1 MNRPME
7 SLTVPPRSFGH
18 LEVVGT
24 QFLIVLHL
32 DRQRSRL
39 DVLEFFVDVDRRN
52 RMFFGTLLQDP
63 ETYLVPAERN
73 ARPRL
78 RTSDSIGFEVIVAV
92 LDPTGATDPGRISL
106 GRIRRENQ
114 VSAIEGLAVQRDRPC
129 DRY

>member
-73 ARPRL
+73 ARPDFRPGTPIGLKALVPAFIRIGAPIPGVIPLGPTRL
-78 RTSDSIGFEVIVAV
+78 ETQLSAFNGRAV
-92 LDPTGATDPGRISL
+92 HLNR
-106 GRIRRENQ
+106 
-114 VSAIEGLAVQRDRPC
+114 
-129 DRY
+129 